1 MKMENSNE
9 DRISVLWKDI
19 EEFLEVLDEID
30 IQIDRFPS
38 PETQGELRRL
48 LNLENRRIN
57 VLEAMVR
64 DIIELLKINK
74 KEEI

>member
-1 MKMENSNE
+1 MEDLNKDKNA
-9 DRISVLWKDI
+9 ILWKDI

-30 IQIDRFPS
+30 MQIDRFPS
-38 PETQGELRRL
+38 PETEGEFRRF

-64 DIIELLKINK
+64 DIIELLKMNK
-74 KEEI
+74 KEGV